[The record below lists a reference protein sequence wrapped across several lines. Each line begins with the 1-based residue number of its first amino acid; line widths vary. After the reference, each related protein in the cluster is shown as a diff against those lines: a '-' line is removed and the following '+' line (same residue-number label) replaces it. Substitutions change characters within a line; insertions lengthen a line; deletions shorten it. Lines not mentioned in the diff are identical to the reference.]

1 MCETKNAKTPKH
13 TTTITN
19 PTEKAKKL
27 SKVVTIQK
35 GNSLSVPSTTS
46 KTNKVVAESHNPNIS
61 SIALNCHLALVVY
74 AREGLLKY
82 RQSQFGDVCTLINV
96 PNTMVNVFTDEDA
109 ETVFYPYMDI

>member
-1 MCETKNAKTPKH
+1 MQQNLKSQLLLQPWG
-13 TTTITN
+13 
-19 PTEKAKKL
+19 EKGVESSKL
-27 SKVVTIQK
+27 TTIQK
-35 GNSLSVPSTTS
+35 RNTMTVPGTTS